1 MKLKEWLHNLGI
13 VDQTVM
19 VQDDEE
25 PDDGAV
31 PLHHEDSVKNR
42 YFSLYHYKIE
52 NWYLMHF

>member
-1 MKLKEWLHNLGI
+1 VKLKEWLHNLGI

-52 NWYLMHF
+52 N